1 MRGGVPSSSNRSLPR
16 QLRKSLGNDGVIVL
30 VSRRATAEQSQGFS
44 SCVPDFVFLPGRNG
58 NGIPS
63 LDLSRL
69 VFDPHASIAT
79 SDVIYLLGNPVVMF
93 LGRITRV
100 NARFG
105 RMEELRCASNS
116 RISDPS
122 MVLKDGTVSK
132 FVTST
137 VTI

>member
-1 MRGGVPSSSNRSLPR
+1 MRGDAPSSSNRSLPR

-105 RMEELRCASNS
+105 QALIPNGGIAMRKQFADFGSVPGLERWH
-116 RISDPS
+116 R
-122 MVLKDGTVSK
+122 
-132 FVTST
+132 F
-137 VTI
+137 